1 MGSSKIMI
9 SVPEEMLCE
18 LDHEAR
24 QEHRSRSEFIREAVR
39 LFLEVKKSKT
49 IPGRISQIQNAVA
62 VQDSLAS
69 TDSVQ
74 NWNGTEE
81 IRKWRA
87 SRCQQ

>member
-24 QEHRSRSEFIREAVR
+24 EEHRSRSEFIREAVR

-49 IPGRISQIQNAVA
+49 IPGRISKIQNAIA
-62 VQDSLAS
+62 VQDSLANA
-69 TDSVQ
+69 DSVQ

-87 SRCQQ
+87 SRWQQ

>member
-49 IPGRISQIQNAVA
+49 IPGRISRIQNAVA

-69 TDSVQ
+69 KDSVQ

-81 IRKWRA
+81 IRKWRT
-87 SRCQQ
+87 SRWQQ

>member
-9 SVPEEMLCE
+9 SVPEEILRE
-18 LDHEAR
+18 IDNEAR

-49 IPGRISQIQNAVA
+49 IPGRISRIQTAVA
-62 VQDSLAS
+62 LQDSLAGL
-69 TDSVQ
+69 DSVP

-81 IRKWRA
+81 IRKWRE
-87 SRCQQ
+87 SRWKK